1 MFPSPRDSHYASMAW
16 CLHIYFRMIGVP
28 DDHLLSGG
36 LFCGRLWPTPGL
48 SICNSVRWP
57 ERAPSSQ
64 QQPKGSCKFLFE
76 NHPSRFSIHLEDVG
90 LSWDWVVDTIDD
102 EDNRG
107 QHIDHKT

>member
-1 MFPSPRDSHYASMAW
+1 MSQTT
-16 CLHIYFRMIGVP
+16 IYSQVVCFVGV
-28 DDHLLSGG
+28 SGQPQGSATSAIVQDG
-36 LFCGRLWPTPGL
+36 LQRT
-48 SICNSVRWP
+48 
-57 ERAPSSQ
+57 PSSQ

-107 QHIDHKT
+107 QGIDRKT

>member
-1 MFPSPRDSHYASMAW
+1 MSQTT
-16 CLHIYFRMIGVP
+16 IYSQVVWFVGV
-28 DDHLLSGG
+28 SGQPQGSATSAIVQDG
-36 LFCGRLWPTPGL
+36 LQRT
-48 SICNSVRWP
+48 
-57 ERAPSSQ
+57 PSSQ

-76 NHPSRFSIHLEDVG
+76 NHPSRFSIHIEDVG